1 MKLLRYH
8 CVQRCEPTIINS
20 HHHNALPMLTSLH
33 RQSGLGR
40 RFGNSLLLSSYE
52 GSFSASTRRKKC
64 TVGWNEWMEKIED
77 FCECAYIFF
86 LFLQRTHSAAL
97 RSSCYFSKSSAAAAQ
112 LVCWPISE
120 VSGNFRFSRT
130 KTSTSFSIH
139 NPQRDFWESLD
150 SARRRQL
157 DSSVSRKL
165 DLK

>member
-1 MKLLRYH
+1 MCRDDAN
-8 CVQRCEPTIINS
+8 RPSSTRIIS
-20 HHHNALPMLTSLH
+20 
-33 RQSGLGR
+33 
-40 RFGNSLLLSSYE
+40 SLLFRWWRAFTDNAAWVGDLVTHFACCLLMKE
-52 GSFSASTRRKKC
+52 AFRRVQGEKKSAWSNEM
-64 TVGWNEWMEKIED
+64 NEWKRSRIFSFFASAHKKIFSC
-77 FCECAYIFF
+77 FCREHTV
-86 LFLQRTHSAAL
+86 LL

-139 NPQRDFWESLD
+139 NNETFERVS
-150 SARRRQL
+150 RRRQL